1 MGSTKE
7 RWHLLP
13 DLYLPT
19 KQPRFFSI
27 QVQKYR
33 FWASKTLGNH
43 RNFNQT
49 IKPWD
54 IGDSW
59 TKTWILM
66 ELDNQET
73 PLCEF
78 AQVLWWPKKKLW
90 GLVGYTVSWLV
101 LKLEISTIITQIR
114 RKGLINHRTT
124 VFGKKTHGLPANVAY
139 SWKETLAFTSI
150 YNDFQ
155 TGSCVYIYICVCG
168 MTLVKIKYPTR
179 LNAFANGQS

>member
-1 MGSTKE
+1 MVDVLGWVRLKSDGICYQTCICQLNSPVFFQSRFKSTDFE
-7 RWHLLP
+7 HP
-13 DLYLPT
+13 N
-19 KQPRFFSI
+19 
-27 QVQKYR
+27 V
-33 FWASKTLGNH
+33 GNH

-66 ELDNQET
+66 ELDNQKT
-73 PLCEF
+73 PMCEF

-114 RKGLINHRTT
+114 RKGLINHRTP
-124 VFGKKTHGLPANVAY
+124 VFGEKTHGPLQMWHTGGKKLWLLQV
-139 SWKETLAFTSI
+139 SI
-150 YNDFQ
+150 MIFKLDHGFI
-155 TGSCVYIYICVCG
+155 YIYVCVSWHWLRSS
-168 MTLVKIKYPTR
+168 TQLD
-179 LNAFANGQS
+179 